1 MKLGLSRICLYGFVP
16 KEDVFF
22 KCKFLKCDFC
32 KFKIEGLHYL
42 VTPVES
48 SILKISS
55 SNFHTVPIVLC
66 SVQ

>member
-1 MKLGLSRICLYGFVP
+1 MP

-22 KCKFLKCDFC
+22 KCKFLNCVFC
-32 KFKIEGLHYL
+32 EFINEGSHCL

-55 SNFHTVPIVLC
+55 SHFHTVPILLC